1 MDYQFEM
8 VGDVLKVS
16 LDGRLVAACS
26 EDFKETM
33 FERLKDHKSIL
44 FDLTKMAHIDSSGLG
59 ALVSILQRVNSSGGV
74 IKLHRILYLD
84 RRGGGSVRR
93 GGTERIRARQHKRG
107 MARHAAVNNNCF
119 SNPIWTHYTIF
130 RRCVLN
136 RPQAQQPLIFNP
148 HANSS

>member
-59 ALVSILQRVNSSGGV
+59 ALVSILQRVNSVGGV
-74 IKLHRILYLD
+74 IKLACLQPRPRIVFDITKICRVFDIYNTVD
-84 RRGGGSVRR
+84 EAIASF
-93 GGTERIRARQHKRG
+93 K
-107 MARHAAVNNNCF
+107 
-119 SNPIWTHYTIF
+119 
-130 RRCVLN
+130 
-136 RPQAQQPLIFNP
+136 
-148 HANSS
+148 